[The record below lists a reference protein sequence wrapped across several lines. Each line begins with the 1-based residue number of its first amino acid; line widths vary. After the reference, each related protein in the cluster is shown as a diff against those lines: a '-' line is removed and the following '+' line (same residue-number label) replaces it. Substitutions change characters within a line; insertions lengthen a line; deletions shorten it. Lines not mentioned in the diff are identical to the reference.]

1 MSKKILSERINFYSN
16 LKTNSNLI
24 SNNEILY
31 KFSIK
36 DKELLDIKKSIKELI
51 LNNLKIYFKKKNL
64 IKSSEKN
71 YLYKYKKHI
80 IKLPN
85 ITPGGLIQPRKEIA
99 IYYNKVHKNLI
110 KILKSKKIIKEFHSC
125 SRINIRFKDGVK
137 INKFRKYS
145 TFKAHSDSWNGH
157 TVSSIFMLG
166 IEGDVSNNTVQYFK
180 PIKFKKN
187 FLETKKS
194 FNEGKKIYQGKK
206 YLGKLEKNQI
216 VILDQLCLHK
226 TDISNPNPRVSI
238 DFAID
243 LKKAFKSKTI
253 FKKNII
259 KYKYFKSKNWVKIN
273 HSKLPEAKISIFDK
287 IT

>member
-16 LKTNSNLI
+16 FKKNPNLI
-24 SNNEILY
+24 ANNEILY
-31 KFSIK
+31 KFSIT
-36 DKELLDIKKSIKELI
+36 DKELSDIKISIKELI
-51 LNNLKIYFKKKNL
+51 LNNLKIYFKKKIL
-64 IKSSEKN
+64 VKSSEKN

-99 IYYNKVHKNLI
+99 QYYNKVHKKLI
-110 KILKSKKIIKEFHSC
+110 TILKSKKIIKEFQSC

-145 TFKAHSDSWNGH
+145 TFKPHSDSWNGH

-180 PIKFKKN
+180 PIKFKN
-187 FLETKKS
+187 SFLETMKS
-194 FNEGKKIYQGKK
+194 FNQGKKTYQGKK

-226 TDISNPNPRVSI
+226 TDILNLNPRISI
-238 DFAID
+238 DFAIN
-243 LKKAFKSKTI
+243 LKKAFKSKMI
-253 FKKNII
+253 FKKNIN
-259 KYKYFKSKNWVKIN
+259 KYRYSKLKNWVKIN
-273 HSKLPEAKISIFDK
+273 HLKLPEAKISLFDK